1 MSKTIILVIPHHF
14 GIFEGFVSNLE
25 KLGFDIELVYLSNT
39 EFRYKNISERITNFF
54 LKNIFRNKGYKKN
67 LKEKYDDRCLT
78 AALSKIDKKVDFA
91 LVIRPDYF
99 SREVLEILKSKAT
112 EMIAYQWDGLNR
124 YPKAMD
130 LINLFDRFYLFDYDD
145 YTSYKSTYSN
155 LYPTNNFYF
164 DSDFGISEN
173 TEEKQEKEAFFI
185 GSFIENR
192 IDEIIFITNI
202 FKDLK
207 LKTNINLLYF
217 DEKSHLAHKHSD
229 INFIDTPLTY
239 LEVLEMVKKSDVVL
253 DFVDSV
259 HNGLSLR
266 TFEALRF
273 SKKLITNNLLVK
285 NYDFY
290 SEDNILVWEN
300 VLDIETLK
308 DFLDRDYQKIDEDIL
323 AKYSFTNWIHTVLNL
338 TKA

>member
-1 MSKTIILVIPHHF
+1 MNKTIILVIPHHF

-25 KLGFDIELVYLSNT
+25 KLGFDIELVYLSDT

-78 AALSKIDKKVDFA
+78 EALLKINKKVDFA

-99 SREVLEILKSKAT
+99 SPETLQILKNKAT

-124 YPKAMD
+124 YPKVKGV
-130 LINLFDRFYLFDYDD
+130 ISLFDRFYLFDYDD
-145 YTSYKSTYSN
+145 YTGYKSTYSN

-164 DSDFGISEN
+164 DSEWNVEN
-173 TEEKQEKEAFFI
+173 TIKRQEKEAFFI

-192 IDEIIFITNI
+192 IDEIIYITTI
-202 FKDLK
+202 FQELK
-207 LKTNINLLYF
+207 IKTNINLLYF
-217 DEKSHLAHKHSD
+217 DEKRHLRYQRSGIHFSD
-229 INFIDTPLTY
+229 KPLTY
-239 LEVLEMVKKSDVVL
+239 FEVLEMVKKSDVVL

-273 SKKLITNNLLVK
+273 SKKLITNNVLVK
-285 NYDFY
+285 GYDFY
-290 SEDNILVWEN
+290 SENNILVWEN
-300 VLDIETLK
+300 VLDREALK
-308 DFLDRDYQKIDEDIL
+308 DFLDRDYQKIDYDIL
-323 AKYSFTNWIHTVLNL
+323 SEYSFTNWIHTVLNL
-338 TKA
+338 K